1 MVEVFFEGATRGG
14 TWTRNLQY
22 LCPHL
27 LKIRSHVYYSLFWSV
42 VGYSPK
48 KKKKKETVF
57 LRQVHCETCVP
68 AAAAGG
74 DEPLWEETGR
84 RVLVF
89 KGFSLTVCSGAA
101 H

>member
-1 MVEVFFEGATRGG
+1 MDSGPTVSLPGPAENTQSRLLFTFLVCS
-14 TWTRNLQY
+14 WLQ
-22 LCPHL
+22 
-27 LKIRSHVYYSLFWSV
+27 S
-42 VGYSPK
+42 K

-57 LRQVHCETCVP
+57 LRQVHGETCVP